1 MLLPFLC
8 GCSEK
13 EEPIG
18 GPVIGPTYLI
28 ARYVE
33 GDMKLDYIPRTA
45 ATDGKSNTLY
55 IDWADTEEYY
65 NPDMEKYNLGRQEFW
80 TPENKAKYLEIAKR
94 NGDEIGAYEG
104 GTPPGLYFGDQIAL
118 ADNFTSMH
126 ITSDA
131 DWDEEHPAGKPL
143 DDLFRVSV
151 RSWKQRDEYGAPL
164 LCRERMDRIGPEEF
178 AADRNRTACR
188 ACVGATSPIDA
199 HDDHHRRTY
208 KIDFDRLS
216 AENGTIADLIL

>member
-1 MLLPFLC
+1 MKKSLLLLLLPFLC

-55 IDWADTEEYY
+55 IDWAE
-65 NPDMEKYNLGRQEFW
+65 EFW

-151 RSWKQRDEYGAPL
+151 RSWNQRDEYGA
-164 LCRERMDRIGPEEF
+164 
-178 AADRNRTACR
+178 
-188 ACVGATSPIDA
+188 PIDA

>member
-1 MLLPFLC
+1 
-8 GCSEK
+8 
-13 EEPIG
+13 
-18 GPVIGPTYLI
+18 
-28 ARYVE
+28 
-33 GDMKLDYIPRTA
+33 MKLDYIPRTA

-80 TPENKAKYLEIAKR
+80 TPENKAKYLEIAKET
-94 NGDEIGAYEG
+94 G
-104 GTPPGLYFGDQIAL
+104 
-118 ADNFTSMH
+118 M
-126 ITSDA
+126 
-131 DWDEEHPAGKPL
+131 K
-143 DDLFRVSV
+143 SV
-151 RSWKQRDEYGAPL
+151 RTRAARLPVCISAIRLPL
-164 LCRERMDRIGPEEF
+164 PIISLRCISRAMPTGMRSIRPANRSTTCSGYRCGVGNRGMNTGPASLPREDGSDRAGTFADDPFQSEESVGRPEEF